1 MLNRCKRY
9 SATVSSGIRPSFIPA
24 ATVSAWISFHSHR
37 TDTERCL
44 ERKHGDK
51 CLNLESP
58 GHHIGPDARTPPS
71 HGPFL
76 CLVFFAI
83 QDYPGL
89 TAINVDVAPGRHESA
104 TIALW
109 TVALRNKSRPHPRP
123 FKPDFRFHT
132 HTSKPTLTPFPHLPP
147 LSPRTEPSPLGH
159 HTRIQADRRVSV
171 RFQSVCVYVLVSR
184 TSERLCLSI
193 SYDIGCLMLF
203 DLLVPFVSVS
213 LAQADYPRSV

>member
-1 MLNRCKRY
+1 MLKSGKPGSSHWSRREDAPIAWSVPVLGLLCHPRLPGPYRHQRRCR
-9 SATVSSGIRPSFIPA
+9 
-24 ATVSAWISFHSHR
+24 
-37 TDTERCL
+37 
-44 ERKHGDK
+44 
-51 CLNLESP
+51 
-58 GHHIGPDARTPPS
+58 
-71 HGPFL
+71 
-76 CLVFFAI
+76 
-83 QDYPGL
+83 
-89 TAINVDVAPGRHESA
+89 PGRHESA